1 MAQDGEILEK
11 WIMAEGEIAVGFNG
25 KIILDPSQLLPIQ
38 LLKYSGENPP
48 AIPRAEL
55 SQQRLAKGFIQGESS
70 GWIFTGDHCFSRQ
83 QCFRQRRVAVAQ
95 HWAPGKIAILLE
107 RVRWHQMTSGGIM
120 FSITRQRLMCVIGG
134 GYMRA
139 LVVGSSALCIVVG
152 FIAGTSYGA
161 SQASSN
167 VTNLLHDSL
176 SENFIPDREV
186 LVDLVEIPPNSQLD
200 RHWHPGEEF
209 HYYLAGDPEITIE
222 GKGLTRPAL
231 GTVGHVPFETLH
243 RAGAG
248 KAGAKIIVFRVHTKG
263 KPWRYLENEHDE
275 AHDAVRK

>member
-1 MAQDGEILEK
+1 
-11 WIMAEGEIAVGFNG
+11 
-25 KIILDPSQLLPIQ
+25 
-38 LLKYSGENPP
+38 
-48 AIPRAEL
+48 
-55 SQQRLAKGFIQGESS
+55 
-70 GWIFTGDHCFSRQ
+70 
-83 QCFRQRRVAVAQ
+83 
-95 HWAPGKIAILLE
+95 
-107 RVRWHQMTSGGIM
+107 
-120 FSITRQRLMCVIGG
+120 
-134 GYMRA
+134 MRA

-222 GKGLTRPAL
+222 GMGLTRPAL